1 MFILY
6 IETLNAQDCPQLIS
20 TIYDEVTGT
29 TVIRMKDYLFVS
41 EDTVKKVAIFVA
53 QKIDVN
59 ILDYTE

>member
-1 MFILY
+1 LV
-6 IETLNAQDCPQLIS
+6 N